1 MARRRHSQLDK
12 CDPCKGGSRRGRE
25 DTPMCPSPAWAASS
39 CHTRRVEVS
48 RSRTSLPWTFVHQPS
63 LPGLPRFFGAS
74 QLQALGRSSRSM
86 PCPGAPSGP
95 YISPCSGSLEKL
107 EAESKSHAS
116 SRSRPQDLETGAP
129 GRCKAGCRRV
139 RVHAC
144 VHEGYTVHILLISLG
159 NMGLASK
166 GVGGQ

>member
-1 MARRRHSQLDK
+1 MARRSHSQLDK
-12 CDPCKGGSRRGRE
+12 CDPYKGGSQEGRE
-25 DTPMCPSPAWAASS
+25 DTPMCPSPGRAGSS
-39 CHTRRVEVS
+39 CHTRCVEVS
-48 RSRTSLPWTFVHQPS
+48 RSRTSMPWTFVRQPS

-129 GRCKAGCRRV
+129 GQCKAGCRRV
-139 RVHAC
+139 CAC
-144 VHEGYTVHILLISLG
+144 
-159 NMGLASK
+159 ACARA
-166 GVGGQ
+166 